1 MPDVATRAGFL
12 LVGGR
17 STRMGRDKARLPLG
31 GRTLAEHIAERIRQ
45 AAGSV
50 MLVGTREDEPLAG
63 FPDLMPGNG
72 PLGGVF
78 TALHRSSAE
87 WNLIVACDMP
97 EVTRELFEHLF
108 RAAESSAADCVVPGR
123 PGGALEPLCAIYH
136 RRVAAAAHAAIN
148 RKSLKMHDFVSGLK
162 MSVEYFE
169 DPSPFANINTP
180 EQWSMR

>member
-17 STRMGRDKARLPLG
+17 SSRMGRDKALLPFDG
-31 GRTLAEHIAERIRQ
+31 DTFVEHIGREIRL

-50 MLVGTREDEPLAG
+50 MLIGPPGRYPLPG
-63 FPDLMPGNG
+63 YPDLMPENG

-78 TALHRSSAE
+78 TALHYSSTD

-97 EVTRELFEHLF
+97 YVTRELFEHLF
-108 RAAESSAADCVVPGR
+108 RAAETRDADCVVPAR

-136 RRVAAAAHAAIN
+136 RRLAAAALSAIN